1 MVANYSE
8 IYHKKYFD
16 LTAVAG
22 KLRTNGYTVLLQDFC
37 DEVLRI
43 SEYNQ
48 GKTNLQATTTGLV
61 AAKEEKVP
69 FNRGIAK

>member
-37 DEVLRI
+37 DKVLRI
-43 SEYNQ
+43 SEYIKVKRICRQ
-48 GKTNLQATTTGLV
+48 QLQV
-61 AAKEEKVP
+61 
-69 FNRGIAK
+69 